1 MIKDEVLD
9 YLDSLG
15 LEYYLTVI
23 DEVLQYSYYP
33 ENQSPKTNVLIL
45 ADAIREETLDIE
57 DNLGIELST
66 SIIH

>member
-23 DEVLQYSYYP
+23 DEDLQYSYYT

-45 ADAIREETLDIE
+45 ADALREETLDIE
-57 DNLGIELST
+57 DNLGIELS
-66 SIIH
+66 SSVIH